1 MVQVRQLKTAE
12 DVHDAN
18 LQNKCPIC
26 GKDFQLGDTVVEIE
40 SEPIYVPE
48 YEEEIKVYIL
58 FHKQCFDEII

>member
-26 GKDFQLGDTVVEIE
+26 GKDFQLGDTVVEVE
-40 SEPIYVPE
+40 SEPIPLPE
-48 YEEEIKVYIL
+48 LGEETRIYIL
-58 FHKQCFDEII
+58 FHKHCFDEII